1 MAGRL
6 DGKIAL
12 VTGGGSGIG
21 QATALAF
28 AREGAKVVVA
38 DVLVDGGEE
47 TVKRIKSAG
56 GDAAFSKT
64 NVAEAT
70 EVEAMVKYAVAT
82 YGHLDCAFNNAGIAG
97 AAARTAEY
105 TQAQWDRVIA
115 INLTGVWL
123 CMKYEIEQMQKQGGR
138 AIVNTA

>member
-1 MAGRL
+1 K
-6 DGKIAL
+6 DAL

-28 AREGAKVVVA
+28 AREGTKVVVA

-56 GDAAFSKT
+56 GEAAFVKT
-64 NVAEAT
+64 NVAEAA
-70 EVEAMVKYAVAT
+70 EAEAMVKYAVAT
-82 YGHLDCAFNNAGIAG
+82 YGRLDCAFNNAGIAG

-123 CMKYEIEQMQKQGGR
+123 SIKYQIQPIPKPS
-138 AIVNTA
+138 

>member
-1 MAGRL
+1 MARRL

-28 AREGAKVVVA
+28 AREGTKVVVA

-56 GDAAFSKT
+56 GEAAFVKT
-64 NVAEAT
+64 NVAEAA
-70 EVEAMVKYAVAT
+70 EAEAMVKYAVAT
-82 YGHLDCAFNNAGIAG
+82 YGRLDCAFNNAGIAG

-123 CMKYEIEQMQKQGGR
+123 CMKYEIEQMQKQG
-138 AIVNTA
+138 